1 LLPLRLALPLVLEL
15 GQVRLVVLLAVRLL
29 AQELLEA
36 LVALLEYWEAQGL
49 LDLVVLDLPQA

>member
-29 AQELLEA
+29 AQA
-36 LVALLEYWEAQGL
+36 
-49 LDLVVLDLPQA
+49 

>member
-1 LLPLRLALPLVLEL
+1 LRLLRLALPLVLEL

>member
-1 LLPLRLALPLVLEL
+1 LLLLRLALPLVLEL